1 MGLFI
6 NKDTPVTEQQFI
18 DYINTGTVYSTNFT
32 GLKALTNSDIYTG
45 VNIIAGDIAQSPF
58 KPVNNSS
65 IDENLL
71 TLLNKEPKT
80 NQSHYTMMYAVVSN
94 LILTGNAYVLI
105 HRNNDNSVKEL
116 EFVETQQVNVLRD
129 LATGLYRYEVNMP
142 YGNIMYKCKPN
153 DILHFKLSTTDG
165 WLGRSPLLSLNEEI
179 SLQTNGLKV
188 LNNFFS
194 KGVFSGGIL
203 KLLNGTVNNQTKAKI
218 REDFEK
224 VNGAGG
230 TIVLDETQEFN
241 ENKINTE
248 VLKLIQANKFST
260 QQIAKVL
267 GIPINR
273 FGQELV
279 NSSDTGQNDIYI
291 ASTIAMYESSIC
303 DEINLK
309 LGVELELDLSKLRQD
324 TKEDRLRRIA
334 EGKVKSE
341 FAQALTVNDAR
352 EHLGFTEIEGGD
364 ALLGQTPESTE
375 NKAEQEVDV
384 NEEIS
389 LQTNGLKVL
398 NNFFSKGVFSG
409 GILKLLNGT
418 VNNQT
423 KAKIREDFEKVN
435 GAGGT
440 IVLDETQEF
449 NENKINTEVLKLI
462 QANKFSTQ
470 QIAKVLGIPI
480 NRFGQE
486 LVNSSDTGQN
496 DIYIASTIAMYESS
510 ICDEINLKLGVELE
524 LDLSKLRQDTKEDRL
539 RRIAEGKVKSEF
551 AQALTVNDARE
562 YLGFAEIDGGDAL
575 LGQTPESTENKTEQD
590 VNVNEELGNQSLTDT
605 GESRG

>member
-6 NKDTPVTEQQFI
+6 NKDTPVTEQQLI

-105 HRNNDNSVKEL
+105 HRNNDGSVKEL
-116 EFVETQQVNVLRD
+116 EFVETQQVNVIRD
-129 LATGLYRYEVNMP
+129 LATGEYRYEVNMP
-142 YGNIMYKCKPN
+142 YGNIMYKCKSN

-194 KGVFSGGIL
+194 KCVFSGGIL

-334 EGKVKSE
+334 EG
-341 FAQALTVNDAR
+341 R
-352 EHLGFTEIEGGD
+352 
-364 ALLGQTPESTE
+364 
-375 NKAEQEVDV
+375 
-384 NEEIS
+384 
-389 LQTNGLKVL
+389 
-398 NNFFSKGVFSG
+398 
-409 GILKLLNGT
+409 
-418 VNNQT
+418 
-423 KAKIREDFEKVN
+423 
-435 GAGGT
+435 
-440 IVLDETQEF
+440 
-449 NENKINTEVLKLI
+449 
-462 QANKFSTQ
+462 
-470 QIAKVLGIPI
+470 
-480 NRFGQE
+480 
-486 LVNSSDTGQN
+486 
-496 DIYIASTIAMYESS
+496 
-510 ICDEINLKLGVELE
+510 
-524 LDLSKLRQDTKEDRL
+524 
-539 RRIAEGKVKSEF
+539 VKSEF

-562 YLGFAEIDGGDAL
+562 YLGFTEIEGGEAL
-575 LGQTPESTENKTEQD
+575 LGQTPETSENKTEQD
-590 VNVNEELGNQSLTDT
+590 VNVNEEELGDQSPTDT
-605 GESRG
+605 GEDRG

>member
-6 NKDTPVTEQQFI
+6 NKDTPVTEQQLI

-45 VNIIAGDIAQSPF
+45 VNIIAGDVAQSPF

-65 IDENLL
+65 IDDNLL

-105 HRNNDNSVKEL
+105 HRNNDDSVKEL
-116 EFVETQQVNVLRD
+116 EFVETQQVNVIRD

-352 EHLGFTEIEGGD
+352 EYLGFT
-364 ALLGQTPESTE
+364 
-375 NKAEQEVDV
+375 
-384 NEEIS
+384 
-389 LQTNGLKVL
+389 
-398 NNFFSKGVFSG
+398 
-409 GILKLLNGT
+409 
-418 VNNQT
+418 
-423 KAKIREDFEKVN
+423 
-435 GAGGT
+435 
-440 IVLDETQEF
+440 
-449 NENKINTEVLKLI
+449 
-462 QANKFSTQ
+462 
-470 QIAKVLGIPI
+470 
-480 NRFGQE
+480 
-486 LVNSSDTGQN
+486 
-496 DIYIASTIAMYESS
+496 
-510 ICDEINLKLGVELE
+510 
-524 LDLSKLRQDTKEDRL
+524 
-539 RRIAEGKVKSEF
+539 
-551 AQALTVNDARE
+551 
-562 YLGFAEIDGGDAL
+562 EIDGGDAL
-575 LGQTPESTENKTEQD
+575 LGQTPESTENKTE
-590 VNVNEELGNQSLTDT
+590 
-605 GESRG
+605 

>member
-6 NKDTPVTEQQFI
+6 NKDTPVTEQQLI

-65 IDENLL
+65 IDDNLL

-105 HRNNDNSVKEL
+105 HRNNDNSVKEF
-116 EFVETQQVNVLRD
+116 EFIETQQVNVIRD

-352 EHLGFTEIEGGD
+352 E
-364 ALLGQTPESTE
+364 
-375 NKAEQEVDV
+375 
-384 NEEIS
+384 
-389 LQTNGLKVL
+389 
-398 NNFFSKGVFSG
+398 
-409 GILKLLNGT
+409 
-418 VNNQT
+418 
-423 KAKIREDFEKVN
+423 
-435 GAGGT
+435 
-440 IVLDETQEF
+440 
-449 NENKINTEVLKLI
+449 
-462 QANKFSTQ
+462 
-470 QIAKVLGIPI
+470 
-480 NRFGQE
+480 
-486 LVNSSDTGQN
+486 
-496 DIYIASTIAMYESS
+496 
-510 ICDEINLKLGVELE
+510 
-524 LDLSKLRQDTKEDRL
+524 
-539 RRIAEGKVKSEF
+539 
-551 AQALTVNDARE
+551 

-575 LGQTPESTENKTEQD
+575 LGQTPDSTENKTEQEVD
-590 VNVNEELGNQSLTDT
+590 VNEEELGNQSLTDA

>member
-6 NKDTPVTEQQFI
+6 NKDTPVTEQQLI

-65 IDENLL
+65 VDENLL

-116 EFVETQQVNVLRD
+116 EFVETQQVNVIRD

-203 KLLNGTVNNQTKAKI
+203 KLLNGTVDNAGKTQI
-218 REDFEK
+218 RKDFEA
-224 VNGAGG
+224 VNGSGG
-230 TIVLDETQEFN
+230 TIVLDDSQEF
-241 ENKINTE
+241 TE
-248 VLKLIQANKFST
+248 S
-260 QQIAKVL
+260 
-267 GIPINR
+267 
-273 FGQELV
+273 
-279 NSSDTGQNDIYI
+279 
-291 ASTIAMYESSIC
+291 
-303 DEINLK
+303 
-309 LGVELELDLSKLRQD
+309 
-324 TKEDRLRRIA
+324 
-334 EGKVKSE
+334 
-341 FAQALTVNDAR
+341 
-352 EHLGFTEIEGGD
+352 
-364 ALLGQTPESTE
+364 
-375 NKAEQEVDV
+375 
-384 NEEIS
+384 
-389 LQTNGLKVL
+389 
-398 NNFFSKGVFSG
+398 
-409 GILKLLNGT
+409 
-418 VNNQT
+418 
-423 KAKIREDFEKVN
+423 
-435 GAGGT
+435 
-440 IVLDETQEF
+440 
-449 NENKINTEVLKLI
+449 KINTEVLKLI

-562 YLGFAEIDGGDAL
+562 YLGFTEIESGEQL
-575 LGQTPESTENKTEQD
+575 LGQMKNNTQNKTEQEVD
-590 VNVNEELGNQSLTDT
+590 VNEEELGNQSLTDT

>member
-6 NKDTPVTEQQFI
+6 NSDTPVTEQQFI

-58 KPVNNSS
+58 KPVNNSTVDDS
-65 IDENLL
+65 LL
-71 TLLNKEPKT
+71 TLLNKEPKE

-94 LILTGNAYVLI
+94 LILTGNAYILI
-105 HRNNDNSVKEL
+105 HRNNDKSVKDL
-116 EFVETQQVNVLRD
+116 EFVETQQVNVIRD
-129 LATGLYRYEVNMP
+129 LVTGEYRYEVNMP
-142 YGNIMYKCKPN
+142 YGNIMYKCTPN
-153 DILHFKLSTTDG
+153 DILHFKLTTTDG
-165 WLGRSPLLSLNEEI
+165 WLGRSPLLSLNDEI

-203 KLLNGTVNNQTKAKI
+203 KLLNGTVNNKTKAKI
-218 REDFEK
+218 RQDFEN

-230 TIVLDETQEFN
+230 TIVLDDTQEFT

-267 GIPINR
+267 GIPVNR

-352 EHLGFTEIEGGD
+352 SYLGFQEIDEGQQ
-364 ALLGQTPESTE
+364 LLGQMKNNTQ
-375 NKAEQEVDV
+375 N
-384 NEEIS
+384 
-389 LQTNGLKVL
+389 TN
-398 NNFFSKGVFSG
+398 
-409 GILKLLNGT
+409 
-418 VNNQT
+418 
-423 KAKIREDFEKVN
+423 
-435 GAGGT
+435 
-440 IVLDETQEF
+440 
-449 NENKINTEVLKLI
+449 
-462 QANKFSTQ
+462 
-470 QIAKVLGIPI
+470 
-480 NRFGQE
+480 
-486 LVNSSDTGQN
+486 
-496 DIYIASTIAMYESS
+496 
-510 ICDEINLKLGVELE
+510 
-524 LDLSKLRQDTKEDRL
+524 
-539 RRIAEGKVKSEF
+539 
-551 AQALTVNDARE
+551 
-562 YLGFAEIDGGDAL
+562 
-575 LGQTPESTENKTEQD
+575 EQD
-590 VNVNEELGNQSLTDT
+590 VKVNDEEHGDTNTTDT
-605 GESRG
+605 REE

>member
-6 NKDTPVTEQQFI
+6 NNSTPVTEQQFI

-58 KPVNNSS
+58 KPGNNSTV
-65 IDENLL
+65 DESLL
-71 TLLNKEPKT
+71 TLLNKEPKE

-94 LILTGNAYVLI
+94 LILTGNAYILI
-105 HRNNDNSVKEL
+105 HRNDDNSVKEL
-116 EFVETQQVNVLRD
+116 EFVETQQVNVIRD
-129 LATGLYRYEVNMP
+129 LVTGEYKYEVIMP
-142 YGNIMYKCKPN
+142 YGNIIYKCTPN
-153 DILHFKLSTTDG
+153 DILHFKLTTTDG
-165 WLGRSPLLSLNEEI
+165 WLGRSPLLSLNDEI

-203 KLLNGTVNNQTKAKI
+203 KLLNGTVNNKTKAKI

-230 TIVLDETQEFN
+230 TIVLDETQDFT

-267 GIPINR
+267 GIPVSR

-352 EHLGFTEIEGGD
+352 NYLGFQEVDGGEQ
-364 ALLGQTPESTE
+364 LLGQIKNNTQ
-375 NKAEQEVDV
+375 N
-384 NEEIS
+384 
-389 LQTNGLKVL
+389 TN
-398 NNFFSKGVFSG
+398 
-409 GILKLLNGT
+409 
-418 VNNQT
+418 
-423 KAKIREDFEKVN
+423 
-435 GAGGT
+435 
-440 IVLDETQEF
+440 
-449 NENKINTEVLKLI
+449 
-462 QANKFSTQ
+462 
-470 QIAKVLGIPI
+470 
-480 NRFGQE
+480 
-486 LVNSSDTGQN
+486 
-496 DIYIASTIAMYESS
+496 
-510 ICDEINLKLGVELE
+510 
-524 LDLSKLRQDTKEDRL
+524 
-539 RRIAEGKVKSEF
+539 
-551 AQALTVNDARE
+551 
-562 YLGFAEIDGGDAL
+562 
-575 LGQTPESTENKTEQD
+575 EQD
-590 VNVNEELGNQSLTDT
+590 VKVNDEEHRDTSITDT
-605 GESRG
+605 GEE

>member
-6 NKDTPVTEQQFI
+6 NNGNPVTEQQFI
-18 DYINTGTVYSTNFT
+18 DYINTGTAYTTNFT

-58 KPVNNSS
+58 KPAATTSVDDS
-65 IDENLL
+65 LL
-71 TLLNKEPKT
+71 YLLNKEPKE

-105 HRNNDNSVKEL
+105 HRNNDDSVKEL
-116 EFVETQQVNVLRD
+116 EFVETQQVNVIRD

-142 YGNIMYKCKPN
+142 YGNIMYKCDPR

-165 WLGRSPLLSLNEEI
+165 WLGRSPLLSLNDEI

-218 REDFEK
+218 RDDFEK

-267 GIPINR
+267 GIPVNR

-303 DEINLK
+303 DELNLK

-334 EGKVKSE
+334 EG
-341 FAQALTVNDAR
+341 R
-352 EHLGFTEIEGGD
+352 
-364 ALLGQTPESTE
+364 
-375 NKAEQEVDV
+375 
-384 NEEIS
+384 
-389 LQTNGLKVL
+389 
-398 NNFFSKGVFSG
+398 
-409 GILKLLNGT
+409 
-418 VNNQT
+418 
-423 KAKIREDFEKVN
+423 
-435 GAGGT
+435 
-440 IVLDETQEF
+440 
-449 NENKINTEVLKLI
+449 
-462 QANKFSTQ
+462 
-470 QIAKVLGIPI
+470 
-480 NRFGQE
+480 
-486 LVNSSDTGQN
+486 
-496 DIYIASTIAMYESS
+496 
-510 ICDEINLKLGVELE
+510 
-524 LDLSKLRQDTKEDRL
+524 
-539 RRIAEGKVKSEF
+539 VKSEF

-562 YLGFAEIDGGDAL
+562 YLGFTEIEGGEAL
-575 LGQTPESTENKTEQD
+575 LGQKSETSENKTEQE
-590 VNVNEELGNQSLTDT
+590 VNVNEEELGNQSATDT
-605 GESRG
+605 GEDRG

>member
-6 NKDTPVTEQQFI
+6 NKDTPVTEQQLI

-105 HRNNDNSVKEL
+105 HRNNDGSVKEL
-116 EFVETQQVNVLRD
+116 EFVETQQVNVIRD

-267 GIPINR
+267 GIPVSR

-334 EGKVKSE
+334 EG
-341 FAQALTVNDAR
+341 R
-352 EHLGFTEIEGGD
+352 
-364 ALLGQTPESTE
+364 
-375 NKAEQEVDV
+375 
-384 NEEIS
+384 
-389 LQTNGLKVL
+389 
-398 NNFFSKGVFSG
+398 
-409 GILKLLNGT
+409 
-418 VNNQT
+418 
-423 KAKIREDFEKVN
+423 
-435 GAGGT
+435 
-440 IVLDETQEF
+440 
-449 NENKINTEVLKLI
+449 
-462 QANKFSTQ
+462 
-470 QIAKVLGIPI
+470 
-480 NRFGQE
+480 
-486 LVNSSDTGQN
+486 
-496 DIYIASTIAMYESS
+496 
-510 ICDEINLKLGVELE
+510 
-524 LDLSKLRQDTKEDRL
+524 
-539 RRIAEGKVKSEF
+539 VKSEF

-562 YLGFAEIDGGDAL
+562 YLGFTEIEGGEAL
-575 LGQTPESTENKTEQD
+575 LGQTPETSENKTEQD
-590 VNVNEELGNQSLTDT
+590 VNVNEEELGDQSPTDT
-605 GESRG
+605 GEDRG

>member
-6 NKDTPVTEQQFI
+6 NNGNPVAEQQFI
-18 DYINTGTVYSTNFT
+18 DYINTGTVYTTNFT

-58 KPVNNSS
+58 KPAETTT
-65 IDENLL
+65 IDESLL
-71 TLLNKEPKT
+71 HILNKEPKK
-80 NQSHYTMMYAVVSN
+80 NQSRYTMMYAVVSN

-105 HRNNDNSVKEL
+105 HRNNDDSVKEL
-116 EFVETQQVNVLRD
+116 EFVETQQVNVIRD
-129 LATGLYRYEVNMP
+129 LVTGLYRYEVNMP
-142 YGNIMYKCKPN
+142 YGNIMYKCDPR

-203 KLLNGTVNNQTKAKI
+203 KLLNGTVDNASKTQI
-218 REDFEK
+218 RKDFEA
-224 VNGAGG
+224 VNGSGG
-230 TIVLDETQEFN
+230 TIVLDDSQEFT
-241 ENKINTE
+241 ESKINTE

-267 GIPINR
+267 GIPVSR

-334 EGKVKSE
+334 EGRVKSE

-352 EHLGFTEIEGGD
+352 GYLGFTEIEGGE
-364 ALLGQTPESTE
+364 ALLGQTPETTE
-375 NKAEQEVDV
+375 NKTEQEVDV
-384 NEEIS
+384 NEE
-389 LQTNGLKVL
+389 
-398 NNFFSKGVFSG
+398 
-409 GILKLLNGT
+409 
-418 VNNQT
+418 
-423 KAKIREDFEKVN
+423 
-435 GAGGT
+435 
-440 IVLDETQEF
+440 
-449 NENKINTEVLKLI
+449 
-462 QANKFSTQ
+462 
-470 QIAKVLGIPI
+470 
-480 NRFGQE
+480 
-486 LVNSSDTGQN
+486 
-496 DIYIASTIAMYESS
+496 
-510 ICDEINLKLGVELE
+510 
-524 LDLSKLRQDTKEDRL
+524 
-539 RRIAEGKVKSEF
+539 
-551 AQALTVNDARE
+551 
-562 YLGFAEIDGGDAL
+562 
-575 LGQTPESTENKTEQD
+575 
-590 VNVNEELGNQSLTDT
+590 ELGNQSPTDT
-605 GESRG
+605 GEDRG

>member
-65 IDENLL
+65 IDDNLL

-105 HRNNDNSVKEL
+105 HRNNDNSVKEF
-116 EFVETQQVNVLRD
+116 EFIETQQVNVIRD
-129 LATGLYRYEVNMP
+129 LATGEYRYEVNMP

-279 NSSDTGQNDIYI
+279 NSSDTGQNY
-291 ASTIAMYESSIC
+291 
-303 DEINLK
+303 
-309 LGVELELDLSKLRQD
+309 
-324 TKEDRLRRIA
+324 
-334 EGKVKSE
+334 
-341 FAQALTVNDAR
+341 
-352 EHLGFTEIEGGD
+352 
-364 ALLGQTPESTE
+364 
-375 NKAEQEVDV
+375 
-384 NEEIS
+384 
-389 LQTNGLKVL
+389 
-398 NNFFSKGVFSG
+398 
-409 GILKLLNGT
+409 
-418 VNNQT
+418 
-423 KAKIREDFEKVN
+423 
-435 GAGGT
+435 
-440 IVLDETQEF
+440 
-449 NENKINTEVLKLI
+449 
-462 QANKFSTQ
+462 
-470 QIAKVLGIPI
+470 
-480 NRFGQE
+480 
-486 LVNSSDTGQN
+486 
-496 DIYIASTIAMYESS
+496 IYIASTIAMYESS

-562 YLGFAEIDGGDAL
+562 YLGFTEIDGGDAL
-575 LGQTPESTENKTEQD
+575 LGQTPESTENKTEQEVD
-590 VNVNEELGNQSLTDT
+590 VNEEDFGNQSATDT

>member
-116 EFVETQQVNVLRD
+116 EFVETQQVNVIRD

-142 YGNIMYKCKPN
+142 YGNIMYKCKSN

-352 EHLGFTEIEGGD
+352 EYLGFTEIESGEQ
-364 ALLGQTPESTE
+364 LLGQMKNNTQ
-375 NKAEQEVDV
+375 NKTEQEVDV
-384 NEEIS
+384 NE
-389 LQTNGLKVL
+389 
-398 NNFFSKGVFSG
+398 
-409 GILKLLNGT
+409 
-418 VNNQT
+418 
-423 KAKIREDFEKVN
+423 
-435 GAGGT
+435 
-440 IVLDETQEF
+440 
-449 NENKINTEVLKLI
+449 
-462 QANKFSTQ
+462 
-470 QIAKVLGIPI
+470 
-480 NRFGQE
+480 
-486 LVNSSDTGQN
+486 
-496 DIYIASTIAMYESS
+496 
-510 ICDEINLKLGVELE
+510 
-524 LDLSKLRQDTKEDRL
+524 
-539 RRIAEGKVKSEF
+539 
-551 AQALTVNDARE
+551 
-562 YLGFAEIDGGDAL
+562 
-575 LGQTPESTENKTEQD
+575 
-590 VNVNEELGNQSLTDT
+590 EELGNQSLTDA

>member
-65 IDENLL
+65 IDDNLL

-105 HRNNDNSVKEL
+105 HRNNDNSVKEF
-116 EFVETQQVNVLRD
+116 EFIETQQVNVIRD
-129 LATGLYRYEVNMP
+129 LATGEYRYEVNMP

-352 EHLGFTEIEGGD
+352 E
-364 ALLGQTPESTE
+364 
-375 NKAEQEVDV
+375 
-384 NEEIS
+384 
-389 LQTNGLKVL
+389 
-398 NNFFSKGVFSG
+398 
-409 GILKLLNGT
+409 
-418 VNNQT
+418 
-423 KAKIREDFEKVN
+423 
-435 GAGGT
+435 
-440 IVLDETQEF
+440 
-449 NENKINTEVLKLI
+449 
-462 QANKFSTQ
+462 
-470 QIAKVLGIPI
+470 
-480 NRFGQE
+480 
-486 LVNSSDTGQN
+486 
-496 DIYIASTIAMYESS
+496 
-510 ICDEINLKLGVELE
+510 
-524 LDLSKLRQDTKEDRL
+524 
-539 RRIAEGKVKSEF
+539 
-551 AQALTVNDARE
+551 

-575 LGQTPESTENKTEQD
+575 LGQTPDSTENKTEQEVD
-590 VNVNEELGNQSLTDT
+590 VNEEELGNQSATDA